1 MNHNWRKKAGL
12 ILLTAATILAFSL
25 AGCGKTS
32 RDSKDAINKS
42 KKGSLQ
48 QDALTE
54 EFFKKYGDYFENGW
68 KPDRILNYSETGE
81 FVNEDGKFT
90 DEDLQNCKLGYIQK
104 ITDHSVEIKEV
115 DWILDEKEPNGFRV
129 EDKGG
134 NAVWLAQIFSMRF
147 HIRIWSGITRIMMWK
162 VNCGIFPWR
171 MTK

>member
-1 MNHNWRKKAGL
+1 M
-12 ILLTAATILAFSL
+12 
-25 AGCGKTS
+25 
-32 RDSKDAINKS
+32 
-42 KKGSLQ
+42 
-48 QDALTE
+48 TE

-134 NAVWLAQIFSMRF
+134 NAVSYSVDKGCKIWFLAGSDIFYEVPYKDLERYYKDHDVESKLWYFSMEDDK
-147 HIRIWSGITRIMMWK
+147 ITFLAEQYI
-162 VNCGIFPWR
+162 P
-171 MTK
+171 